1 MTFEEFIGRMYE
13 RLSLDLC
20 DEVSEMYTTLLAS
33 KLVRMDILNY
43 LFGVV
48 LGLTAIGYI
57 TSAERESVTNDLRYQ
72 CNLYM

>member
-1 MTFEEFIGRMYE
+1 MKFAEFIGKMYE

-33 KLVRMDILNY
+33 KSVRMDILNY
-43 LFGVV
+43 LLGVV

-57 TSAERESVTNDLRYQ
+57 TPAERESVTNDLRYQ